1 MDTNETQQNVDNR
14 QPSDSS
20 MTRTTKKR
28 MNEMDYL
35 QPNDDRRPP
44 RQMITLRTVEGLA
57 EPEGTKADDLTLCTV
72 EKDCKE
78 VNDGTL
84 HITEWTR
91 QVRT

>member
-1 MDTNETQQNVDNR
+1 MHGHERNPTECGQQTTQRFINDTNDQEANGR
-14 QPSDSS
+14 
-20 MTRTTKKR
+20 
-28 MNEMDYL
+28 DYL
-35 QPNDDRRPP
+35 QPIDDRRPP

-84 HITEWTR
+84 HIAEWTR